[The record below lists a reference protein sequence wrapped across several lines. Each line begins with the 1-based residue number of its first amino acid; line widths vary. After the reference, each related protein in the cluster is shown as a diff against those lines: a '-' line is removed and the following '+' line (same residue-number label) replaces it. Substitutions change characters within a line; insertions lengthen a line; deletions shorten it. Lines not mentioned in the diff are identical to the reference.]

1 MRNAYCKALYELMSE
16 DDRVYALTA
25 DIGYRN
31 FNKII
36 AGFPDRFINVGV
48 AEANMIGIAAGLTL
62 SGKIAFVFTIAPFVT
77 MRCLEQIRIDLCYN
91 KLPVKIVGAGG
102 GFIYGAQGTTHHVIE
117 EIGILRTLPN
127 MTVICPADPIET
139 EKAVRATMRLDGPAY
154 IRIGRNNEPVI
165 TESNYDFQIEKGV
178 IIRDGKDVSV
188 ITYGPVINNILSVA
202 EKLKKENISVRVVN
216 MHTVKPIDVDLIKRC
231 SEETKAILT
240 VEEHNIIGGL
250 GSAVA
255 EILSEVINNKHT
267 KFKRLG
273 LYDKFCTIHASYI
286 DLQEEYGLGVTG
298 IENSIKNLLV

>member
-1 MRNAYCKALYELMSE
+1 MSE

-36 AGFPDRFINVGV
+36 DDFPDRFINVGV

-91 KLPVKIVGAGG
+91 ELPVKIVGAGG

-139 EKAVRATMRLDGPAY
+139 EKAVRATMRLNGPAY

-165 TESNYDFQIEKGV
+165 TESNYDFQIERGV

-202 EKLKKENISVRVVN
+202 EKLKKENISVRVIN
-216 MHTVKPIDVDLIKRC
+216 MHTVKPIDVEIIKRC

-255 EILSEVINNKHT
+255 EILSEVINSKHT
-267 KFKRLG
+267 RFKRLG

-298 IENSIKNLLV
+298 IEDSIKNLLV